1 MWERLLRLMQAQHR
15 RLMQAPARLGQA
27 RLLPRQGQARSVQ
40 EAEPREAKPLESREV
55 EARPLL
61 RLIQAQRRRLM
72 QAPAHLKQARLSSH
86 LKQTWSLP
94 RQNQSWS
101 LQKA

>member
-1 MWERLLRLMQAQHR
+1 M
-15 RLMQAPARLGQA
+15 
-27 RLLPRQGQARSVQ
+27 
-40 EAEPREAKPLESREV
+40 
-55 EARPLL
+55 L

-72 QAPAHLKQARLSSH
+72 QAPAHLKQARLLQEAEPREVKLRESRLMGARPLLRLIQAHRRRLMQAPAHLEQARLSSH

>member
-1 MWERLLRLMQAQHR
+1 
-15 RLMQAPARLGQA
+15 
-27 RLLPRQGQARSVQ
+27 
-40 EAEPREAKPLESREV
+40 
-55 EARPLL
+55 LL
-61 RLIQAQRRRLM
+61 RLIQAQRRRRM
-72 QAPAHLKQARLSSH
+72 QAPAHLEQARLSSH